1 MRPSSKPLQ
10 PKPSSEAKPL
20 QPTRFTFVPVSEW
33 APERAPL
40 HESQKNKTGRS
51 PREKQTPKRPQIS
64 KPEDEPEPE
73 PGSERKTQ
81 EPTEINLQQDKP
93 EFDKRYLIANLK
105 EEEAKFR
112 ATRASM
118 TRAERKKAWNDL
130 AGFSLETPYSRKL
143 YGKPQDFRLARRL
156 RATELIRMVFGYQLT
171 ARLKKEMESRV
182 PNRLRGSNMRDV
194 RLICVDTDKAKK
206 MPGEPSK
213 TESFHLGVA
222 ILDTRDLRDVIR
234 HGFKLDNPSDLI
246 RTYQFVVQDSVPK
259 VDHFCFGDT
268 EAISVGDLRRR
279 FVEWQGGRDVI
290 GVAYSAHSDLAILKE
305 FNIILSTIFW
315 IDLALAQYIP
325 FQEATAPS
333 LAVVMN
339 RLRIRYAGKLHE
351 PGNDAHFTMRT
362 LLGLAVLDFWREW
375 TYWEDGL
382 SAIPSWYGLATK
394 IIRAETPRPE
404 RHFSMD

>member
-1 MRPSSKPLQ
+1 M
-10 PKPSSEAKPL
+10 
-20 QPTRFTFVPVSEW
+20 
-33 APERAPL
+33 
-40 HESQKNKTGRS
+40 HNSQKNKTGRS
-51 PREKQTPKRPQIS
+51 PRQKKIPKRPPIS
-64 KPEDEPEPE
+64 KPE
-73 PGSERKTQ
+73 PGPERKTQ
-81 EPTEINLQQDKP
+81 EPSQVHLQQYKP
-93 EFDKRYLIANLK
+93 ECDNRFFIANLK

-112 ATRASM
+112 ARRASM
-118 TRAERKKAWNDL
+118 TREERNKAWNDL
-130 AGFSLETPYSRKL
+130 AGFSLETPYSREL
-143 YGKPQDFRLARRL
+143 YGNPQDFRLARRL

-194 RLICVDTDKAKK
+194 RLICVDTDKVKK
-206 MPGEPSK
+206 MSEEPGK

-246 RTYQFVVQDSVPK
+246 RTYQFAVQDSVPK

-268 EAISVGDLRRR
+268 EAISVEDLKRR
-279 FVEWQGGRDVI
+279 FLEWQGGRDVI
-290 GVAYSAHSDLAILKE
+290 GVAYSAHSDLAVLKE
-305 FNIILSTIFW
+305 FNILLSAIFW

-351 PGNDAHFTMRT
+351 PGNDAHFAMRT

-375 TYWEDGL
+375 THWGDGL
-382 SAIPSWYGLATK
+382 GAIPSWYGLATK
-394 IIRAETPRPE
+394 IVRAETPRPE
-404 RHFSMD
+404 RHYFMD